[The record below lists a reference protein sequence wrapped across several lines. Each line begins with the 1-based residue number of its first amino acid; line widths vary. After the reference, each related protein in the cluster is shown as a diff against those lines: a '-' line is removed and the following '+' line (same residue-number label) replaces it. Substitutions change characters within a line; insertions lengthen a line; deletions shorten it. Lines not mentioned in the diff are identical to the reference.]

1 MKTTQLGHL
10 YQILTDKSKEKST
23 CDLDVDIRLMHPLR
37 GAVKGDRPPHRQQV
51 HPVLRGVIRRE
62 QGLPV
67 LLESLEALSLV
78 PLAPRR
84 RHWFLNEHLIG
95 VDEGDYI
102 DNDNVFHLLLSVTLP
117 VLLLLLLQLLVATRE
132 SVGGFE
138 GFVSVCRSRLFD
150 VFPNPQRES
159 RPFHLDRKQS
169 NSLRC

>member
-1 MKTTQLGHL
+1 MKTTQPFISNPNGQIQGKVDLWSGRG
-10 YQILTDKSKEKST
+10 YQTYA
-23 CDLDVDIRLMHPLR
+23 PPPR
-37 GAVKGDRPPHRQQV
+37 GSQRRSSSPPATSPSRPPWCDPTRTRTVGPPWIPWSSVSCPACSAAAPLVSQWT
-51 HPVLRGVIRRE
+51 PDWGWRRWLYW
-62 QGLPV
+62 QWP
-67 LLESLEALSLV
+67 
-78 PLAPRR
+78 
-84 RHWFLNEHLIG
+84 
-95 VDEGDYI
+95 
-102 DNDNVFHLLLSVTLP
+102 HLLLSVTLP